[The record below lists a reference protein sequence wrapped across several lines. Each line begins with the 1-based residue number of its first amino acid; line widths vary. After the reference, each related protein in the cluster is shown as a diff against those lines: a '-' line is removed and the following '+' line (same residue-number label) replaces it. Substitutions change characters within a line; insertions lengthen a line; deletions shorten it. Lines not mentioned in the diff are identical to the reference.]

1 MKTHS
6 VKLQKPGKKISKK
19 NHLAWLI
26 AKMAS
31 EDWNLNK
38 DVIDM
43 VGNRIIDNAGV
54 AVAAINREA
63 VKIARA
69 QAMQFENRSGAT
81 LIGLNS
87 KKNLIVSGQLGQ
99 MQ

>member
-6 VKLQKPGKKISKK
+6 VKLQKPGKKIGKK

-31 EDWNLNK
+31 QDWNLNK
-38 DVIDM
+38 DIIDM
-43 VGNRIIDNAGV
+43 VGNRIIDNTGV
-54 AVAAINREA
+54 AVAALNRES

-69 QAMQFENRSGAT
+69 QSMQLKIKMEQ
-81 LIGLNS
+81 I
-87 KKNLIVSGQLGQ
+87 
-99 MQ
+99 

>member
-6 VKLQKPGKKISKK
+6 IKLQKPGKKIGKK

-26 AKMAS
+26 ASMAS
-31 EDWNLNK
+31 ESWKINK
-38 DVIDM
+38 DVIEM

-54 AVAAINREA
+54 AVAALNREA

-69 QAMQFENRSGAT
+69 QAMQFENKNGAN
-81 LIGLNS
+81 LIGLNL
-87 KKNLIVSGQLGQ
+87 KKKI
-99 MQ
+99 

>member
-1 MKTHS
+1 MKTYS
-6 VKLQKPGKKISKK
+6 IKIQKPGKKIDKK

-31 EDWNLNK
+31 QDWNFNK
-38 DVIDM
+38 DIIDM
-43 VGNRIIDNAGV
+43 VGNRIIDNTGV
-54 AVAAINREA
+54 AVAALNREA

-69 QAMQFENRSGAT
+69 QAMQFENKNGAT

-87 KKNLIVSGQLGQ
+87 KKNLIVNGQLGQ
-99 MQ
+99 TQ